1 MSATARP
8 DHLGAP
14 KAHIYPRWKVRLFF
28 PRRQMM
34 RSIRFMSS
42 EDLGY
47 ARFWPPVPVN
57 GLNKGVVKVEI
68 RPACNEP
75 LPRNSQ
81 KPLGFPFEQLTPD
94 SAPDPQP
101 ARGDKPPQ
109 IGRAASV
116 HRAD

>member
-1 MSATARP
+1 
-8 DHLGAP
+8 
-14 KAHIYPRWKVRLFF
+14 
-28 PRRQMM
+28 MM

-81 KPLGFPFEQLTPD
+81 KPLGFPFDQLTPD

-101 ARGDKPPQ
+101 ARSDKPLYM
-109 IGRAASV
+109 IVSRVLVASD
-116 HRAD
+116 HRQLVRLYLLLAHRLY